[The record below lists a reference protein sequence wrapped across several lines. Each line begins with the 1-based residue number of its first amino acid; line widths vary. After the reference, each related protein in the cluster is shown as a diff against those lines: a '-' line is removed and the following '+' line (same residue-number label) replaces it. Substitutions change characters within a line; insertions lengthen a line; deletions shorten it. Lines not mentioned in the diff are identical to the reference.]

1 MVVVST
7 SRRTST
13 SSSCAWLLSVLHVG
27 PVPVVV
33 VCGCCQYFTQG
44 VHRAVS
50 WHHPCI
56 VALYGVCLAS
66 PLSVVMEHAV
76 HGSLANYLPS
86 GRTLR
91 PSQLAGAAEQIAQ
104 ALHYLVCAAQLP
116 LPIKNRTILLVQSFT
131 AHVAFG
137 AVMLLFGRQEGH
149 PACKKTEWW
158 GAGMVV
164 CSERGADLHMA
175 QLMPLPLTVSCFSK
189 FRLVLPFW
197 YRLTCVVPDKGP
209 LSGCVCVVPVLT
221 ATSAFGSERRRWSSP
236 QQHYLHCLSTSR
248 LHTLLHTCTLS
259 VTASYSH
266 TFIQSI
272 RILLKWP
279 GLTRPAVDLA

>member
-7 SRRTST
+7 SPRTST
-13 SSSCAWLLSVLHVG
+13 SSSCVWLLSVLHVG

-76 HGSLANYLPS
+76 HGSLSNYLPS

-131 AHVAFG
+131 A
-137 AVMLLFGRQEGH
+137 
-149 PACKKTEWW
+149 PPCP
-158 GAGMVV
+158 
-164 CSERGADLHMA
+164 C
-175 QLMPLPLTVSCFSK
+175 
-189 FRLVLPFW
+189 
-197 YRLTCVVPDKGP
+197 
-209 LSGCVCVVPVLT
+209 
-221 ATSAFGSERRRWSSP
+221 
-236 QQHYLHCLSTSR
+236 
-248 LHTLLHTCTLS
+248 
-259 VTASYSH
+259 
-266 TFIQSI
+266 
-272 RILLKWP
+272 
-279 GLTRPAVDLA
+279 

>member
-1 MVVVST
+1 M
-7 SRRTST
+7 
-13 SSSCAWLLSVLHVG
+13 WLLSVLHVG

-76 HGSLANYLPS
+76 HGSLSNYLPS

-131 AHVAFG
+131 AHVAFS
-137 AVMLLFGRQEGH
+137 AVMLLVGRQEGH

-175 QLMPLPLTVSCFSK
+175 QLMPLPLSVSCFSK
-189 FRLVLPFW
+189 IQIGFAFLVLGHLGSPGQRAVKW
-197 YRLTCVVPDKGP
+197 V
-209 LSGCVCVVPVLT
+209 CVCGPRADGNQRIRIREKTLEFSSTALSALSLCLTSPYLT
-221 ATSAFGSERRRWSSP
+221 AYLYVVCNSQLQSHLYSVNQNTSQVAWVDMASS
-236 QQHYLHCLSTSR
+236 
-248 LHTLLHTCTLS
+248 
-259 VTASYSH
+259 
-266 TFIQSI
+266 
-272 RILLKWP
+272 
-279 GLTRPAVDLA
+279 